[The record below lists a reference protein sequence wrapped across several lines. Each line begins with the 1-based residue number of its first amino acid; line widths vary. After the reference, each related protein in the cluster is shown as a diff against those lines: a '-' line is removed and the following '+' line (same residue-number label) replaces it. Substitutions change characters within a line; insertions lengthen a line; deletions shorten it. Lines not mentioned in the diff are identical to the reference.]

1 MDGQDFSFPAYQ
13 KLLSA
18 VKRKSLVVTF
28 EDAMAKGDGTSVT
41 IVRHDIDLCL
51 VKALQIAKFE
61 HQNDIKSTFFIMTK
75 NPLYSLEEGKSRTI
89 LREIEGLGHD
99 IGLHFDPHIYEKDS
113 TQSETALE
121 KHISTELNYLA
132 QFTSTPPS
140 CLSFH
145 RPSKSFI
152 NGNINIAGVLN
163 AYSPYF
169 MEFYISDSSRFW
181 RCGCPVEAINSN
193 SYGVGQVLTHPLW
206 WNEQNLSAKAS
217 INLLCERM
225 RQGREDDEAN
235 IRETIRSLVPKVEF

>member
-18 VKRKSLVVTF
+18 VKQKSLVVTF
-28 EDAMAKGDGTSVT
+28 EEAMVKGDGASVT

-61 HQNDIKSTFFIMTK
+61 HQNDIKSTFFIMAK

-89 LREIEGLGHD
+89 LREIEELGHD

-152 NGNINIAGVLN
+152 NGSINIAGVLN

-235 IRETIRSLVPKVEF
+235 IREAIRSLVPKVEF